1 VRRWISTLFYDI
13 ESLLQR
19 YLTKLVRNPTL
30 LATNI
35 ATPLLFLFLFSQLLE
50 KLSVFPGV
58 TGSYLTYLTPG
69 IVILNAMTS
78 ATLSGVSMVNDLNSG
93 FLSKMLL
100 TQVSRPAILLGRLL
114 TDAFVALIQSVI
126 TIVVALAL
134 GVTFVTGLPG
144 ILLILATVAFFEL
157 ALSGIFL
164 AIGMRS
170 RKTETISAIGGVLF
184 FPLIFVSSA
193 MFPTSF
199 FPAWAQTISAYNPV
213 SYASDVAR
221 DLVQG
226 GLTWSTLVT
235 GYLAIGLIAVLTI
248 SATLYQFRK
257 VIS

>member
-1 VRRWISTLFYDI
+1 MTLLYDI
-13 ESLLQR
+13 ESLMRR
-19 YLTKLVRNPTL
+19 YFKKLIRNPTL
-30 LATNI
+30 LATNLV
-35 ATPLLFLFLFSQLLE
+35 TPLLFLFLFSQLLQ

-58 TGSYLTYLTPG
+58 TGNYLTYLTPG

-100 TQVSRPAILLGRLL
+100 TKVSRPAILLGRLL
-114 TDAFVALIQSVI
+114 TDVSVAVVQSVI
-126 TIVVALAL
+126 TIIVAIAM

-144 ILLILATVAFFEL
+144 VLLILATVAFFEL

-199 FPAWAQTISAYNPV
+199 FPDWAVTISRYNPV

-221 DLVQG
+221 GLVLG
-226 GLTWSTLVT
+226 GLAWNTLVSA
-235 GYLAIGLIAVLTI
+235 YLMIGFIALVTI
-248 SATLYQFRK
+248 AATMYQFRK